1 MSDPAVLRPGSR
13 GEAVRDL
20 QVRLGALGHE
30 IPPVEAG
37 AYGAALIALDELLTA
52 RAAEETD
59 PQREAA
65 MTPVHCTAPRRARV
79 RSEEHLLQR
88 REKSLAV

>member
-20 QVRLGALGHE
+20 QVRLGAMGHE

-37 AYGAALIALDELLTA
+37 AYGAATE
-52 RAAEETD
+52 R
-59 PQREAA
+59 
-65 MTPVHCTAPRRARV
+65 VV
-79 RSEEHLLQR
+79 RSFQDTRGLR
-88 REKSLAV
+88 VDGV